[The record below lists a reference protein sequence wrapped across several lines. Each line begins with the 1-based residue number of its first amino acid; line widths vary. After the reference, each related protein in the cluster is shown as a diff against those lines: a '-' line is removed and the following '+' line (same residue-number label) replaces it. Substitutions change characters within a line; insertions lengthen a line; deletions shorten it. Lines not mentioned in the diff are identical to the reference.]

1 MEQREVMLGDHIHIK
16 HGYPFASEHFV
27 DEGEYLLLSPGNCH
41 EVGGLK
47 LRGDRDKYYD
57 GEFPQE
63 YLLSKG
69 DLLVVMTDLVQSAPL
84 LGGAFV
90 IPEDGRY
97 LHNQRLGLVTVNPD
111 SEIDKS
117 YLYYLLN
124 THEYRG
130 QVRGSAS
137 GSTVRHTSPT
147 KIYRC
152 KVRVPDLDTQRR
164 IASIL
169 SSYDDLIEN
178 NRWRIKL
185 LERAARLLYKEWFVR
200 LRYPGYEG
208 VKVKDGVPEGWEK
221 KTIDD
226 VAETIG
232 GGTPKTEVREYWEDG
247 DITWFSPRDL
257 TANGDLVILDSENKI
272 TERGYESCSAK
283 LLPPE
288 SILMTSRATI
298 GVFALCDKPCATNQ
312 GFISLIPRE
321 DNTRMYILFNL
332 MSRKD
337 ELLSNAQG
345 STFAEISKSTFR
357 ALSILMPRRDVLAKF
372 ESLVYDMIKQI
383 RVLKKQ
389 NAALTRARDLLLPRL
404 MSGKVKV

>member
-1 MEQREVMLGDHIHIK
+1 MIWAEVRFEELYDVPSRNGIYKEKQFHGSGIRIVNMGELFAFDFVNGQEMQLVQLTDAEMER
-16 HGYPFASEHFV
+16 
-27 DEGEYLLLSPGNCH
+27 CT
-41 EVGGLK
+41 
-47 LRGDRDKYYD
+47 LR
-57 GEFPQE
+57 
-63 YLLSKG
+63 SG
-69 DLLVVMTDLVQSAPL
+69 DLLFGRRSLVEAGAGKCSIVRNVPDPITFESSIIRVRLDPEKADPLFYYYWLKSSRGRGRVLSIVTGTNVKGIRGTDLLNIMVPQPAL
-84 LGGAFV
+84 
-90 IPEDGRY
+90 
-97 LHNQRLGLVTVNPD
+97 
-111 SEIDKS
+111 EI
-117 YLYYLLN
+117 
-124 THEYRG
+124 
-130 QVRGSAS
+130 
-137 GSTVRHTSPT
+137 
-147 KIYRC
+147 
-152 KVRVPDLDTQRR
+152 QRR

-169 SSYDDLIEN
+169 SAYDDLIEN
-178 NRWRIKL
+178 NRKRIKL
-185 LERAARLLYKEWFVR
+185 LERAARLLYREWFVR
-200 LRYPGYEG
+200 LRFPGHEG

-221 KTIDD
+221 VTIDQ

-232 GGTPKTEVREYWEDG
+232 GGTPKTAVREYWEDG
-247 DITWFSPRDL
+247 EVTWFSPRDL
-257 TANGDLVILDSENKI
+257 TANGDLVILDSEKKI

-288 SILMTSRATI
+288 AILMTSRATI

-312 GFISLIPRE
+312 GFISLIPRK

-357 ALSILMPRRDVLAKF
+357 ALSILMPSRDVLSKF